1 MQVLNIHDAK
11 TQLSKLLEQV
21 QAGEEVII
29 ARAGHKISRL
39 VSYAPTK
46 RKIFPPGFL
55 KNKIWIADDFDAPL
69 DELFDFSR
77 ASMWEIAIK
86 EAMGRVKLDVNQFSD
101 SIERQGFE
109 WLEIKDAH
117 LRAVATLPFIGDH
130 RDPFDRLLV
139 AQSITEPLLLLTS
152 DAILTHYGTTVRLV

>member
-1 MQVLNIHDAK
+1 MRLLLDTHLMLWWVGKHPRLPKALKKLADAAE
-11 TQLSKLLEQV
+11 SV
-21 QAGEEVII
+21 
-29 ARAGHKISRL
+29 
-39 VSYAPTK
+39 Y
-46 RKIFPPGFL
+46 
-55 KNKIWIADDFDAPL
+55 
-69 DELFDFSR
+69 FSR

-86 EAMGRVKLDVNQFSD
+86 VSMGRLKLDANQFSD

-139 AQSITEPLLLLTS
+139 AQSMTEPLLLLTS
-152 DAILTHYGTTVRLV
+152 DVILTHYGTTVRLV

>member
-1 MQVLNIHDAK
+1 MLWWVGEHPRLPK
-11 TQLSKLLEQV
+11 TLM
-21 QAGEEVII
+21 
-29 ARAGHKISRL
+29 
-39 VSYAPTK
+39 
-46 RKIFPPGFL
+46 
-55 KNKIWIADDFDAPL
+55 
-69 DELFDFSR
+69 ELANAAESVYFSR

-86 EAMGRVKLDVNQFSD
+86 VSMGRLKLDVNQFSD

-117 LRAVATLPFIGDH
+117 LRAVATLPFVGDH

-152 DAILTHYGTTVRLV
+152 DAILAHYGTTVRLV